1 MYSMTLSERMKSIDP
16 TDNRISTKASQYIG
30 RLDLQQMKEEEE
42 VKAMKISLMSLQEEE
57 NQSEDMH

>member
-1 MYSMTLSERMKSIDP
+1 MTLSDRMKSIDP

-30 RLDLQQMKEEEE
+30 RLDLQQILMKEEEE
-42 VKAMKISLMSLQEEE
+42 VKAMKISLMSLQEED